1 MAKRIAF
8 LAHTLDGGGA
18 ERVVSNLSCNLSDEY
33 EKYVMLLDPDRVAY
47 PYKGKLIDVNPWSDG
62 SMPIGRFNPMPFNM
76 LEFIQILYR
85 VRREVMRNDIDL
97 VISFLEV
104 PNFLNMIG
112 LGGHKRIV
120 SVRNY
125 MTGKKKGALGN
136 FGIRMTHMFTERSV
150 AVSKVV
156 KLDLVDNFGSDE
168 GRMEVIY
175 NPVDIEGI
183 RALAQEPIE
192 DEHRHIF
199 DGPVIVNMAR
209 LHPCKGQ
216 THLLRMLPAVKESV
230 PDVRLLLIGE
240 GPSRQEL
247 QDLARELG
255 IEEHVFFL
263 GFQQNPFRYI
273 AMSSVFVL
281 SSYFEGF
288 PNALVEAMA
297 CGLPAV
303 STDCRS
309 GPREIIS
316 PESDPRSEADE
327 VERCPYG
334 ILVPAW
340 DGAATEEGV
349 AVRESMMADAVLQ
362 TLSDGA
368 VSRCYGAAAARRAD
382 DFSLEEI
389 IPRWERLIE
398 GLLQAR

>member
-33 EKYVMLLDPDRVAY
+33 EMYVMLLDPDRVVY
-47 PYKGKLIDVNPWSDG
+47 PYKGSMINVNPWSDG
-62 SMPIGRFNPMPFNM
+62 SMPIGRYNPMPYNM

-85 VRREVMRNDIDL
+85 VRREVMRNNIDL

-125 MTGKKKGALGN
+125 MTGKKKDVLGN

-156 KLDLVDNFGSDE
+156 KLDLVDNFGGDE

-175 NPVDIEGI
+175 NPVDIEEI
-183 RALAQEPIE
+183 RSLAQQPIE

-199 DGPVIVNMAR
+199 EGPVIVNMAR
-209 LHPCKGQ
+209 LAPSKGQ
-216 THLLRMLPAVKESV
+216 KHLVRMLPAVKESV
-230 PDVRLLLIGE
+230 PDARLLLIGE
-240 GPSRQEL
+240 GPSGEEL
-247 QDLARELG
+247 RRLARELG
-255 IEEHVFFL
+255 VEDDVFFI
-263 GFQQNPFRYI
+263 GFQRNPFRYI

-297 CGLPAV
+297 CGVPAV

-309 GPREIIS
+309 GPREILS
-316 PESDPRSEADE
+316 PDSDPRSITEE
-327 VERCPYG
+327 VERCPHG

-340 DGAATEEGV
+340 DVDGTKDGADA
-349 AVRESMMADAVLQ
+349 RESMMAEVLVG
-362 TLSDGA
+362 TLSDGSA
-368 VSRCYGAAAARRAD
+368 SRCYGAAAARRAE

-389 IPRWERLIE
+389 VPRWERLIE
-398 GLLQAR
+398 GLLQVR

>member
-33 EKYVMLLDPDRVAY
+33 EMYVMLLDPDRVVY
-47 PYKGKLIDVNPWSDG
+47 PYKGSIINVNPWCDG
-62 SMPIGRFNPMPFNM
+62 SMPIGRYNPMPYNM

-85 VRREVMRNDIDL
+85 VRREVMRNNIDL

-125 MTGKKKGALGN
+125 MTGKKKDVLGN

-156 KLDLVDNFGSDE
+156 KLDLVDNFGGDE

-175 NPVDIEGI
+175 NPVDIEEI
-183 RALAQEPIE
+183 RSLAQQPIE

-199 DGPVIVNMAR
+199 EGPVIVNMAR
-209 LHPCKGQ
+209 LAPSKGQ
-216 THLLRMLPAVKESV
+216 KHLVRMLPAVKESV
-230 PDVRLLLIGE
+230 PDARLLLIGE
-240 GPSRQEL
+240 GPSGEEL
-247 QDLARELG
+247 RRLARELG
-255 IEEHVFFL
+255 VEDDVFFI
-263 GFQQNPFRYI
+263 GFQRNPFRYI

-297 CGLPAV
+297 CGVPAV

-309 GPREIIS
+309 GPREILS
-316 PESDPRSEADE
+316 PDSDPRSITEE
-327 VERCPYG
+327 VERCPHG

-340 DGAATEEGV
+340 DVDGTKDGADA
-349 AVRESMMADAVLQ
+349 RESMMAEVLVG
-362 TLSDGA
+362 TLSDGSA
-368 VSRCYGAAAARRAD
+368 SRCYGAAAARRAE

-389 IPRWERLIE
+389 VPRWERLIE
-398 GLLQAR
+398 GLLQVR

>member
-33 EKYVMLLDPDRVAY
+33 EMYVMLLDPDRVVY
-47 PYKGKLIDVNPWSDG
+47 PYKGSIINVNPWCDG
-62 SMPIGRFNPMPFNM
+62 SMPIGRYNPMPYNM

-85 VRREVMRNDIDL
+85 VRREVMRNNIDL

-125 MTGKKKGALGN
+125 MTGKKKDVLGN

-156 KLDLVDNFGSDE
+156 KLDLVDNFGGDE

-175 NPVDIEGI
+175 NPVDIEEI
-183 RALAQEPIE
+183 RSLAQQPIE

-199 DGPVIVNMAR
+199 EGPVIVNMAR
-209 LHPCKGQ
+209 LAPSKGQ
-216 THLLRMLPAVKESV
+216 KHLVRMLPAVKESV
-230 PDVRLLLIGE
+230 PDARLLLIGE
-240 GPSRQEL
+240 GPSGEEL
-247 QDLARELG
+247 RRLARELG
-255 IEEHVFFL
+255 VEDDVFFI
-263 GFQQNPFRYI
+263 GFQRNPFRYI

-297 CGLPAV
+297 CGVPAV

-309 GPREIIS
+309 GPREILS
-316 PESDPRSEADE
+316 PDSDPRSITEE
-327 VERCPYG
+327 VERCPHG

-340 DGAATEEGV
+340 DVDGTKDGADA
-349 AVRESMMADAVLQ
+349 RESMMAEVLVG
-362 TLSDGA
+362 TLSDGSA
-368 VSRCYGAAAARRAD
+368 SRCDGAAAARRAE

-389 IPRWERLIE
+389 VPRWERLIE
-398 GLLQAR
+398 GLLQVR